1 MPVAKSYENSR
12 ILCEPYTV
20 NGRKYVRIETEPKP
34 GVFSSKQVRYYT
46 DAEYKKMYGD
56 VEIDHKKDPYWKS
69 QKDVLGFK
77 NGFIWIFAGR
87 TYDAKE
93 DLKALGAVYRQNWGW
108 GLSSEKEEP
117 TEDQI
122 PAGVQMLKLDWDEVG
137 LGEKLLPDDRVQEAV
152 KSLIFRNRPKEET
165 EDRGEFV
172 GEVGQRLELDVVV
185 VKNIE
190 TRYGRM
196 MFLED
201 ADEHT
206 FVWATSAKNWE
217 VDSTHHIRGT
227 VKKHDRY
234 NGLAQTWLSRCM
246 EVTPK

>member
-1 MPVAKSYENSR
+1 MPVAKSYENNR
-12 ILCEPYTV
+12 ILCEPYVV

-56 VEIDHKKDPYWKS
+56 EVVDHSKDPYWRS

-77 NGFIWIFAGR
+77 NGYIWIFMGN

-93 DLKALGAVYRQNWGW
+93 DLKAMGAVYRQNWGW
-108 GLSSEKEEP
+108 GISSELPEP
-117 TEDQI
+117 TEI
-122 PAGVQMLKLDWDEVG
+122 PAGVQMLKLDWDKVG
-137 LGEKLLPDDRVQEAV
+137 SGEKLLPDDRVQEAV
-152 KSLIFRNRPKEET
+152 KSLIYANTPKEDLS
-165 EDRGEFV
+165 DRGEFV
-172 GEVGQRLELDVVV
+172 GEVGQRLEMDITV

-190 TRYGRM
+190 TQYGRM
-196 MFLED
+196 MFFED

-217 VDSTHHIRGT
+217 VGSEHHIRGT

-234 NGLAQTWLSRCM
+234 KGLAQTWLSRCM
-246 EVTPK
+246 EVKAK